1 MGLHQGDP
9 LSPIL
14 FVMMMNILSLM
25 SNKAAEEGSFDYHLG
40 CEDMQLTHICFVD
53 DLLIFLD
60 GSKRSLEGVLQV
72 LAEFEHISGLAVNI
86 AKTSLFNCGVPTDII
101 QRFRSRFGLA
111 QASLPIRYLGLPLSS
126 KKLSLKDYDP
136 LIFQIKRKLG
146 SWTSKTLSMAGRLT
160 LISSV
165 IAGITGFWMS
175 TFLLPKCVMNKITSL
190 CSSFLWHDT
199 IGFSTGAK
207 VSWEELSI
215 LKAEGGLG
223 LRNIINWNETCILK
237 LLWMIFFR
245 LGSLWVAWII
255 NKYISSASF
264 WELNEKNIVTL
275 GCSKKSLA

>member
-1 MGLHQGDP
+1 M
-9 LSPIL
+9 IR
-14 FVMMMNILSLM
+14 
-25 SNKAAEEGSFDYHLG
+25 SF
-40 CEDMQLTHICFVD
+40 
-53 DLLIFLD
+53 
-60 GSKRSLEGVLQV
+60 
-72 LAEFEHISGLAVNI
+72 
-86 AKTSLFNCGVPTDII
+86 
-101 QRFRSRFGLA
+101 
-111 QASLPIRYLGLPLSS
+111 
-126 KKLSLKDYDP
+126 
-136 LIFQIKRKLG
+136 FQIKRKLG

-223 LRNIINWNETCILK
+223 LRNIMHWNETCILK

-275 GCSKKSLA
+275 GCSKKILGLRPKAPLFLKISVRNGDSTFFWWDPWTSFGPFIKFLASDGLSLLGIPKDSSVAEVRTYSG